1 MIRDA
6 TAGWRAACRRICSSD
21 AARIVLS
28 VCLVAG
34 VVALAHAFGLTLC
47 PLKRLLGVPCP
58 TCGTTRATAMLLRGD
73 VCGAFAMQ
81 PLAVAVLILLCP
93 AVAVGWLTVGGP
105 WMKRLFAVL
114 SRQILF
120 WVALA
125 LANLANGIYV
135 IMHGN

>member
-1 MIRDA
+1 M
-6 TAGWRAACRRICSSD
+6 
-21 AARIVLS
+21 
-28 VCLVAG
+28 
-34 VVALAHAFGLTLC
+34 AHAFGLTLC

-58 TCGTTRATAMLLRGD
+58 SCGTTRATAMLLRGD

-120 WVALA
+120 WVALTLA
-125 LANLANGIYV
+125 ILANWIYV
-135 IMHGN
+135 ILRGN